1 MTELVKNN
9 EVIRFDRHS
18 NMDSKTRKA
27 ILDLI
32 IDVQMEIKDSFELV
46 NSLYGLFDGYNYF
59 FTDEFQTELV
69 KIKDTEL
76 GERIGDIYITINS
89 YK

>member
-1 MTELVKNN
+1 MLELVKNN
-9 EVIRFDRHS
+9 EVIRFDRHA

-32 IDVQMEIKDSFELV
+32 VDIQIEIEDSFTLE

-59 FTDEFQTELV
+59 FTNDFQTELA
-69 KIKDTEL
+69 KIEHTEL

>member
-1 MTELVKNN
+1 MINKIKVMLELVKNN
-9 EVIRFDRHS
+9 EVIRFDRHA

-32 IDVQMEIKDSFELV
+32 SDIQFEILDPFELE

-59 FTDEFQTELV
+59 FTNLLNAKC
-69 KIKDTEL
+69 KINLIIIHKIIFL
-76 GERIGDIYITINS
+76 
-89 YK
+89 K

>member
-1 MTELVKNN
+1 MIELVKNN
-9 EVIRFDRHS
+9 EVIRFDRHA

-32 IDVQMEIKDSFELV
+32 VDIQIEIEDSFTLE

-59 FTDEFQTELV
+59 FTDEFQTELA
-69 KIKDTEL
+69 KIEHTEL